1 MGRARV
7 GVLARVGGGIGRTLR
22 LSEAPSKARMLLI
35 AVTVIA
41 GILFTWCVL
50 SHRLARWSITAPI
63 AMMVAGIA
71 LTSGSDPPL
80 VFDFGDMAGFEHAV
94 EVVLALLLF
103 VDATEVPKGVVRRE
117 RSVVLRLLG
126 GALPLTLAAAF
137 LTALAFF
144 PDQPG
149 WVLAV
154 LATVVVPLDLA
165 PTAAVIRD
173 KRIPARLRDVLN
185 VEGGLNDGIVSPV
198 FLLCV
203 AAAVESHTASDDYA
217 EAVLDAIGAAAWAL
231 GAGSLVGYVAGWLL
245 RRAWARGW
253 TQPAATRLA
262 VLSVPIAAYTLSAFL
277 GGNGFVASFVAGVC
291 IAPALRHLPKDAVVM
306 TDDLVTLL
314 TLALW
319 FLFGQLVNDEF
330 WDGFH
335 LSVILY
341 GLLAVTLVRMVPVM
355 LVLIGTDVSLPD
367 RLFLG
372 WMGPRGVTSVV
383 FGLLAALELPAAGGG
398 DFISRVMVITVMVS
412 IVLHGLSSEPVGR
425 LYARRRRA
433 SPPPEPRGVA

>member
-1 MGRARV
+1 MKPGM
-7 GVLARVGGGIGRTLR
+7 
-22 LSEAPSKARMLLI
+22 SLL

-41 GILFTWCVL
+41 CVLLVWCVL
-50 SHRLARWSITAPI
+50 SYRLARWSITAPI
-63 AMMVAGIA
+63 AMLAAGIA

-103 VDATEVPKGVVRRE
+103 VDATEVPSGVIRRE
-117 RSVVLRLLG
+117 RSVVARLLG
-126 GALPLTLAAAF
+126 GALPLTLGAAF
-137 LTALAFF
+137 LTAFAFF

-165 PTAAVIRD
+165 PTAAVVRD
-173 KRIPARLRDVLN
+173 KRIPARLREVLN
-185 VEGGLNDGIVSPV
+185 VEGGLNDGIISPV

-203 AAAVESHTASDDYA
+203 AAAAEAHTASDDYA
-217 EAVLDAIGAAAWAL
+217 EAVLDAVGSAAWAL
-231 GAGSLVGYVAGWLL
+231 GAGSLVGSVAGWLL
-245 RRAWARGW
+245 RRSWARNW
-253 TQPAATRLA
+253 AQPAAMRLG
-262 VLSVPIAAYTLSAFL
+262 VLSVPIAAYSLSSAL
-277 GGNGFVASFVAGVC
+277 GGNGFVAAFVAGVC
-291 IAPALRHLPKDAVVM
+291 MAPAMRHMPENAVEM

-319 FLFGQLVNDEF
+319 FLFGQIVTNEF

-335 LSVILY
+335 FSAICYAV
-341 GLLAVTLVRMVPVM
+341 LAVTLVRIVPVL
-355 LVLIGTDVSLPD
+355 LVLIGTDLSLRD

-412 IVLHGLSSEPVGR
+412 IVLHGLSSEPIAR
-425 LYARRRRA
+425 SYARHRRTADDARK
-433 SPPPEPRGVA
+433 STS

>member
-1 MGRARV
+1 
-7 GVLARVGGGIGRTLR
+7 
-22 LSEAPSKARMLLI
+22 ML

-50 SHRLARWSITAPI
+50 SRRLALWSITAPI

-80 VFDFGDMAGFEHAV
+80 VFDFGDMAGFERVV

-103 VDATEVPKGVVRRE
+103 VDATEVPAGAIRRE
-117 RSVVLRLLG
+117 RRLVARLLG
-126 GALPLTLAAAF
+126 AALPLTLGAAF
-137 LTALAFF
+137 LAALAFF

-149 WVLAV
+149 WVLAA

-165 PTAAVIRD
+165 PAAAVVRD
-173 KRIPARLRDVLN
+173 KRIPARLREVLT
-185 VEGGLNDGIVSPV
+185 VEGGLSDGIVSPV
-198 FLLCV
+198 FLICV
-203 AAAVESHTASDDYA
+203 AAAAEYHTAGDDYA
-217 EAVLDAIGAAAWAL
+217 AALLDAVGAAGWAVA
-231 GAGSLVGYVAGWLL
+231 AGSLVGYGAGRLL
-245 RRAWARGW
+245 RLSWAKGW
-253 TQPAATRLA
+253 TLPSAARLA
-262 VLSVPIAAYTLSAFL
+262 VLSVPIAAYSLSVAL

-291 IAPALRHLPKDAVVM
+291 VAPAMRHLPEGTVKM
-306 TDDLVTLL
+306 TDDLVTLA

-319 FLFGQLVNDEF
+319 FLFGQLVSDEF

-341 GLLAVTLVRMVPVM
+341 AVLACTLVRVVPVI
-355 LVLIGTDVSLPD
+355 LALIGTELSLSD

-372 WMGPRGVTSVV
+372 WMGPRGVASVV
-383 FGLLAALELPAAGGG
+383 FGLLAAIELPAAGGG

-412 IVLHGLSSEPVGR
+412 IVLHGLSTEPIGR
-425 LYARRRRA
+425 RYARGRA
-433 SPPPEPRGVA
+433 PARPEPRGAG

>member
-1 MGRARV
+1 M
-7 GVLARVGGGIGRTLR
+7 
-22 LSEAPSKARMLLI
+22 PLL

-41 GILFTWCVL
+41 GVLFTWCVL

-103 VDATEVPKGVVRRE
+103 VDATEVPAKVIRRE
-117 RSVVLRLLG
+117 RSVVTRLLG
-126 GALPLTLAAAF
+126 GALPLTLLAAF
-137 LTALAFF
+137 LTAFAFF

-165 PTAAVIRD
+165 PTAAVVRD
-173 KRIPARLRDVLN
+173 KRVPARLREVLN
-185 VEGGLNDGIVSPV
+185 VEGGLNDGVVSPV
-198 FLLCV
+198 FLLCL
-203 AAAVESHTASDDYA
+203 AAAAEAHTASDDYA
-217 EAVLDAIGAAAWAL
+217 EAVLDAVGSAAWAVA
-231 GAGSLVGYVAGWLL
+231 AGSLVGYGAGRLL
-245 RRAWARGW
+245 RLSWAKGW
-253 TQPAATRLA
+253 TQPAATRLG
-262 VLSVPIAAYTLSAFL
+262 VLSVPIAAYTLSAAL
-277 GGNGFVASFVAGVC
+277 GGNGFVAAFVAGVC
-291 IAPALRHLPKDAVVM
+291 IAPAMRHMPENAVEM

-319 FLFGQLVNDEF
+319 FLFGQIVNNEF

-335 LSVILY
+335 LSVVFY
-341 GLLAVTLVRMVPVM
+341 AVLAVTLVRVVPVM
-355 LVLIGTDVSLPD
+355 LVLIGTDFSLTD

-383 FGLLAALELPAAGGG
+383 FGLLAALELPASEGG
-398 DFISRVMVITVMVS
+398 DFISRVMVVTVMVS
-412 IVLHGLSSEPVGR
+412 IVLHGLSAEPIARRYGRGR
-425 LYARRRRA
+425 LTAPKA
-433 SPPPEPRGVA
+433 

>member
-1 MGRARV
+1 M
-7 GVLARVGGGIGRTLR
+7 VLL
-22 LSEAPSKARMLLI
+22 

-50 SHRLARWSITAPI
+50 SRRLALWSVTAPI

-80 VFDFGDMAGFEHAV
+80 VFDLGDMSGFEHAV

-103 VDATEVPKGVVRRE
+103 VDATEVPAGVIRRE
-117 RSVVLRLLG
+117 RNVVARLLG
-126 GALPLTLAAAF
+126 AALPLTLVAAF
-137 LTALAFF
+137 LAALAFF
-144 PDQPG
+144 PDRPG
-149 WVLAV
+149 WVLAA

-165 PTAAVIRD
+165 PAAAVVRD
-173 KRIPARLRDVLN
+173 ERIPARLREVLT
-185 VEGGLNDGIVSPV
+185 VEGGLSDGIVSPV

-203 AAAVESHTASDDYA
+203 AAAAAESPTAGADYA
-217 EAVLDAIGAAAWAL
+217 EALLDAVGAAGWAV
-231 GAGSLVGYVAGWLL
+231 GAGSLVGYVTGWLL
-245 RRAWARGW
+245 RRSWARGW
-253 TQPAATRLA
+253 MLPAATRLA
-262 VLSVPIAAYTLSAFL
+262 MLSVPVAAYTLSVAL
-277 GGNGFVASFVAGVC
+277 GGNGFVASFVAGIC
-291 IAPALRHLPKDAVVM
+291 IAPTMRHLPEDTVKM

-314 TLALW
+314 TLGLW

-335 LSVILY
+335 LSVVLY
-341 GLLAVTLVRMVPVM
+341 ALLAVTLVRLVPVM
-355 LVLIGTDVSLPD
+355 LALIGTDLSLSD

-383 FGLLAALELPAAGGG
+383 FGLLAAIELPAAGGG

-412 IVLHGLSSEPVGR
+412 IVLHGLSAEPVGR
-425 LYARRRRA
+425 LYARRRRT
-433 SPPPEPRGVA
+433 SPEPRVSG

>member
-1 MGRARV
+1 
-7 GVLARVGGGIGRTLR
+7 
-22 LSEAPSKARMLLI
+22 MLLL

-50 SHRLARWSITAPI
+50 AHRLARWSITAPI
-63 AMMVAGIA
+63 AMMAAGIA

-103 VDATEVPKGVVRRE
+103 VDATEVPSGVIRRE
-117 RSVVLRLLG
+117 RSVVARLVG
-126 GALPLTLAAAF
+126 GALPLTLGAAF
-137 LTALAFF
+137 LTALVFF

-149 WVLAV
+149 WILAA

-165 PTAAVIRD
+165 PTAAVVRD
-173 KRIPARLRDVLN
+173 KRIPARLREVLN

-203 AAAVESHTASDDYA
+203 AAAGEAHTGGGDYA
-217 EAVLDAIGAAAWAL
+217 EAVLDAVGSAAWAVL
-231 GAGSLVGYVAGWLL
+231 AGSLVGTVAGRLL
-245 RRAWARGW
+245 RLAWAKGW
-253 TQPAATRLA
+253 TQPAATRLG
-262 VLSVPIAAYTLSAFL
+262 VLSVPVAAYSLSSAL

-291 IAPALRHLPKDAVVM
+291 IAPAMRHLPRDAVEM

-319 FLFGQLVNDEF
+319 FLFGQIVNDEF

-335 LSVILY
+335 LTVILY
-341 GLLAVTLVRMVPVM
+341 ALLAVTLVRMVPVI
-355 LVLIGTDVSLPD
+355 LALIGTDLSLGD

-383 FGLLAALELPAAGGG
+383 FGLLAAVELREEGGG
-398 DFISRVMVITVMVS
+398 FISRVMVITVMIS
-412 IVLHGLSSEPVGR
+412 IVLHGLSAEPLGR
-425 LYARRRRA
+425 RYARRRA
-433 SPPPEPRGVA
+433 TSSEPERVA